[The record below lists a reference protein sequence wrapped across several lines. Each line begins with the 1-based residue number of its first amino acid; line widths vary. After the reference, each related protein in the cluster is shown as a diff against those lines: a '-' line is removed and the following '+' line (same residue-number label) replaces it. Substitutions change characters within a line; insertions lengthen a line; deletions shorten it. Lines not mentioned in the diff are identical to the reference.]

1 MKNKE
6 EKIIGTYFY
15 PHFANK
21 GKVAQVIRTLIE
33 YRKVAQKIAHIQW
46 KYFFINRECKF
57 NKYLSVKEINSDL
70 SERYKQTCLWQV
82 CSTLKSY
89 ISNLQN
95 QFVNIIF
102 HSNLPEKDKH
112 ILLALNS
119 KNAWLKYDN
128 SEIICYKDK
137 TKIVYPITEFHKNL
151 AKKIFKHLI
160 KKNRKPS
167 FKRISMHL
175 DEKVAVLIEKITNKA
190 KEFDYWLRLS
200 TVNKGNPIYI
210 PLKKNPH
217 AEFIDGEFMK
227 FVQIIYQND
236 NLIIKRVKS
245 LNAKQ
250 YIPQIQEISIDLG
263 LNPLFATNK
272 GDLFGRNFLKSLT
285 EFDRKIQNRAKYL
298 QSKGIKRLKTDKKFS
313 ELTNHLREFLKN
325 EVNRILN
332 RIIKIYKPAKLIIEK
347 LNFRSPELS
356 KRMNRLIQ
364 NFGKRYIKEKLNRFK
379 EIFGIEIIEVNPA
392 YTSQECSCC
401 GYVDKNN
408 RKNTYYFECKSCGKK
423 LNAQVNGSRNISK
436 RSSLV
441 DVKLYTPKK
450 QVLKVLVKHYLE
462 RLNGCNS
469 APLKLLSE
477 NPYFKDSLGNFKP
490 LECGENKCL

>member
-89 ISNLQN
+89 IGNLQN

-102 HSNLPEKDKH
+102 YSNLPEKDKH

-137 TKIVYPITEFHKNL
+137 AKIVYPVTEFHKNL

-175 DEKVAVLIEKITNKA
+175 DEKVAVLIEKIPNKA

-298 QSKGIKRLKTDKKFS
+298 QSKGIKRLKTDKKYS

-469 APLKLLSE
+469 APVKLLSE